1 MKNKII
7 ILTLIFLFASSIVM
21 GLTLINLTPDEAYES
36 AAENNIQFEVD
47 ELNLELMQI
56 AYEKTLKS
64 ASILAL
70 NNYSGQL
77 VKYYNP
83 YISETNLIA
92 KEMEN
97 TRSRKQLEIDIIS
110 TSISLESALLA
121 YDEADTSYSQA
132 VTSYNEAL
140 ADPTVSSSDELSL
153 KYAMESLKISL
164 HQAQNNM
171 ESAQHRLDD
180 IVGQDGVSVLLPV
193 EYSSPYVIEQD
204 KVYESAL
211 ETNIGIFKSK
221 RSAMAAEIK
230 FDIAEKYYDNDEE
243 IYISALAG
251 FKNAELAYDKSLVSL
266 EMNVLDDINN
276 LKNKF
281 DSIALAELYKKIKLD
296 EYNAAKSQF
305 NAGILSE
312 NQFDSAEDTYITS
325 QKQLESKIH
334 DYILASMRFTMDYGY
349 DF

>member
-7 ILTLIFLFASSIVM
+7 ILTLIFLFAGSIVM
-21 GLTLINLTPDEAYES
+21 GLTLINLTPNEAYES
-36 AAENNIQFEVD
+36 AAENNLQFEVD

-56 AYEKTLKS
+56 AHEKTLKS
-64 ASILAL
+64 ASILAM

-83 YISETNLIA
+83 FTSETNLIVR
-92 KEMEN
+92 EMEN
-97 TRSRKQLEIDIIS
+97 SKSRKQLEIDILS
-110 TSISLESALLA
+110 ASISLESALLA
-121 YDEADTSYSQA
+121 YDEANTSYNQA
-132 VTSYNEAL
+132 VESYNEAL
-140 ADPTVSSSDELSL
+140 ADPAVSSSDELSL

-171 ESAQHRLDD
+171 ESAQRRLDD
-180 IVGQDGVSVLLPV
+180 IVGQNGVSVLLPV
-193 EYSSPYVIEQD
+193 EYSTPYGIESD
-204 KVYESAL
+204 KAYENAL
-211 ETNIGIFKSK
+211 ETDIGTFKSK
-221 RSAMAAEIK
+221 RSALAAEIK
-230 FDIAEKYYDNDEE
+230 FDIAEKYYDEDEE

-251 FKNAELAYDKSLVSL
+251 FKSAELAYEKSLAFL
-266 EMNVLDDINN
+266 EMNFLDDINN

-305 NAGILSE
+305 DAGILSA
-312 NQFDSAEDTYITS
+312 NQFESTENIYIIA
-325 QKQLESKIH
+325 QKQLETKIH